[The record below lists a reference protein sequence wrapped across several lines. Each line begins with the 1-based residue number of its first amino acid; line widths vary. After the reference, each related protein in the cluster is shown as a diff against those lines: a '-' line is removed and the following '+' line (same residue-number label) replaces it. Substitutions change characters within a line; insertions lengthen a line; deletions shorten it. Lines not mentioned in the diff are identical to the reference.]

1 LALEY
6 QILAMS
12 FTKVLFQMSD
22 EFAYLSDLKLL
33 SLIKRVEGE
42 LEHRKKVSK
51 DKVKEEIEGR
61 IRKAGLKLGELFPE
75 AAGSSHT
82 RHE

>member
-1 LALEY
+1 M
-6 QILAMS
+6 AMS

-22 EFAYLSDLKLL
+22 EFAHLSDLKLQ
-33 SLIKRVEGE
+33 SLIGRVEAE
-42 LEHRKKVSK
+42 LEHRNRASE
-51 DKVKEEIEGR
+51 DKLKEEIEVR
-61 IRKAGLKLGELFPE
+61 HRNVGLDLGELFPE